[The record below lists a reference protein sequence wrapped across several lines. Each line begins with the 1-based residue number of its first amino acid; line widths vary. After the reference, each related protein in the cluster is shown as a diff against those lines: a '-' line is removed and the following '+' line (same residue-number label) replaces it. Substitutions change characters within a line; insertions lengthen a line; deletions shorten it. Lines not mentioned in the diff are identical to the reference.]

1 MGALGGGRGYSGGA
15 PALSPFSPGLG
26 MRVAGIRVL
35 VPFDR
40 SAASRRGLG
49 VALRLAEA
57 DRRKS
62 SIHPVYVVEV
72 DRALELDAYVPNLAA
87 EGEAALT
94 EAEAEAKQAKIKCEG
109 WLLQARDA
117 GPGIVEE
124 AVSTNVDLVV
134 IGVGR
139 ATTIGDRG
147 ETQTAHARHAPGA
160 VDLGRTADYVLSHA
174 PCEVIVVRE
183 AADDEPAGQ

>member
-1 MGALGGGRGYSGGA
+1 
-15 PALSPFSPGLG
+15 

-40 SAASRRGLG
+40 STAARRGLE
-49 VALRLAEA
+49 VALRLAGVE
-57 DRRKS
+57 RRRS
-62 SIHPVYVVEV
+62 VVYPVYVVEV
-72 DRALELDAYVPNLAA
+72 DRALALDAYVPALSA
-87 EGEAALT
+87 EGEASLT
-94 EAEAEAKQAKIKCEG
+94 EAEAEAKQAKVKCEG

-124 AVSTNVDLVV
+124 AVRANVDLVV
-134 IGVGR
+134 MGVGW
-139 ATTIGDRG
+139 AAKVGDRG
-147 ETQTAHARHAPGA
+147 DAPMANVRGVSGA

-183 AADDEPAGQ
+183 STEAVGQ

>member
-1 MGALGGGRGYSGGA
+1 M
-15 PALSPFSPGLG
+15 
-26 MRVAGIRVL
+26 
-35 VPFDR
+35 PFDR

-49 VALRLAEA
+49 VALRLAGVE
-57 DRRKS
+57 RRKS
-62 SIHPVYVVEV
+62 VVHPVFVVEV
-72 DRALELDAYVPNLAA
+72 DRAFELDAYVPSLAA
-87 EGEAALT
+87 EGEASLA

-124 AVSTNVDLVV
+124 AVNANVDLVV

-147 ETQTAHARHAPGA
+147 DAQTAHARTAANA

-183 AADDEPAGQ
+183 AAEAGDELHTQRQPRRSRGGGQ

>member
-1 MGALGGGRGYSGGA
+1 M
-15 PALSPFSPGLG
+15 
-26 MRVAGIRVL
+26 AGIRVL

-40 SAASRRGLG
+40 STASRRGLE
-49 VALRLAEA
+49 VALRLAGVE
-57 DRRKS
+57 RRKS
-62 SIHPVYVVEV
+62 IIHPVYVVEV
-72 DRALELDAYVPNLAA
+72 DRALALDAYVPNLAA
-87 EGEAALT
+87 EGEAALA
-94 EAEAEAKQAKIKCEG
+94 EAEVEAKQAKIKCEG

-124 AVSTNVDLVV
+124 AVNTAVDLVV

-147 ETQTAHARHAPGA
+147 ETQTAHVRKAPGA
-160 VDLGRTADYVLSHA
+160 VDLGRTADYVLTHA

-183 AADDEPAGQ
+183 REPSAAETEQ

>member
-1 MGALGGGRGYSGGA
+1 MGGVPPAAGA
-15 PALSPFSPGLG
+15 P
-26 MRVAGIRVL
+26 VAGIRVL

-49 VALRLAEA
+49 VALRLAGVE
-57 DRRKS
+57 RRKS
-62 SIHPVYVVEV
+62 VVHPVFVVEV
-72 DRALELDAYVPNLAA
+72 DRAFELDAYVPSLAA
-87 EGEAALT
+87 EGEASLA

-124 AVSTNVDLVV
+124 AVNANVDLVV

-147 ETQTAHARHAPGA
+147 DAQTAHARTAANA

-183 AADDEPAGQ
+183 AAEAGNEPHTQRQPRRARGGGQ

>member
-1 MGALGGGRGYSGGA
+1 MGILSVGPVCSDTRRRLGA
-15 PALSPFSPGLG
+15 A
-26 MRVAGIRVL
+26 VAGIRVL

-49 VALRLAEA
+49 VALRLAGV

-62 SIHPVYVVEV
+62 VIHPVYVVEV

-94 EAEAEAKQAKIKCEG
+94 EAEAEAKQAKVKCEG

-183 AADDEPAGQ
+183 AADDGPAGQ

>member
-1 MGALGGGRGYSGGA
+1 M
-15 PALSPFSPGLG
+15 
-26 MRVAGIRVL
+26 AGIHVL

-40 SAASRRGLG
+40 SPASRRGLD
-49 VALRLAEA
+49 VALKLAGV
-57 DRRKS
+57 DRRR
-62 SIHPVYVVEV
+62 SIVHPVYVVEV
-72 DRALELDAYVPNLAA
+72 DRGLAIDAYVPKLAA
-87 EGEAALT
+87 EGEAALSA
-94 EAEAEAKQAKIKCEG
+94 AEAEAKRAKVKCDS

-124 AVSTNVDLVV
+124 AANANIDVVV

-147 ETQTAHARHAPGA
+147 DMQTAHARRSGIAI
-160 VDLGRTADYVLSHA
+160 DLGTTADYVLSHA

-183 AADDEPAGQ
+183 STEPARD